1 MTVDRLR
8 PYHEVYGDEAGAVA
22 PEDPEHDHDAIPA
35 LEPDRTGFELRAGT
49 TIPVERVR
57 WLWDRRFPLGAVSL
71 LPGREGLGKSTL
83 AYDVAARATRGQLEG
98 DLHGEPCDIVV
109 IGCEDALGAVV
120 VPRLIAAG
128 ADLARCYFLESTDPD
143 VAVAFSAPADVPAL
157 DRLLGQLSNV
167 GLIIVDP
174 LDAHLGV
181 DTHKKADTQRA
192 IGTLARIAQRR
203 NLAVVGIAHHS
214 KAPTL
219 DALDRVNGSK
229 AFTTSVRSVL
239 TIAPHPDAPDGDER
253 VVAVS
258 KANLTRRDDIP
269 VLKFRI
275 EGQDVTH
282 DDTTVSTSR
291 VVWLGV
297 AEGVDPDRVLSSP
310 SDDREDGTDA
320 ATTLATILDDG
331 PLWAKAALDA
341 MAVAGFSKDQAKRA
355 KAKLKVTTT
364 KVGAPGDADQG
375 WKWSLPPRR
384 ERQGVEGSG
393 SQTAPS
399 SHPSPLPSGDVADVI
414 RLRFPGAEIEP

>member
-1 MTVDRLR
+1 MAEHVPYINMTAAEVLAYNELCNAEMLEHIEEPRL
-8 PYHEVYGDEAGAVA
+8 V
-22 PEDPEHDHDAIPA
+22 PE
-35 LEPDRTGFELRAGT
+35 RTGFVLRAGT
-49 TIPVERVR
+49 EIPVEPVR
-57 WLWDRRFPLGAVSL
+57 WLWDRRFPLGGASL

-98 DLHGEPCDIVV
+98 DLYGSPCDIVV

-143 VAVAFSAPADVPAL
+143 APSAFSAPGDVPAL
-157 DRLLGQLSNV
+157 DRLIGQLDNPRLV
-167 GLIIVDP
+167 IVDP

-192 IGTLARIAQRR
+192 IGTLARVAQRHD
-203 NLAVVGIAHHS
+203 LAVVGIAHHS

-229 AFTTSVRSVL
+229 AFTTAVRSVL

-258 KANLTRRDDIP
+258 KANLTHRDTIP

-275 EGQDVTH
+275 EGHDVTH
-282 DDTTVSTSR
+282 GGLTVSTSR
-291 VVWLGV
+291 VVWLGE
-297 AEGVDPDRVLSSP
+297 ATGVDPDRVLAIP
-310 SDDREDGTDA
+310 GDDREDAADA

-331 PLWAKAALDA
+331 PLWSQQAFDA
-341 MAVAGFSKDQAKRA
+341 MAAAGFSKDQAKRA
-355 KAKLKVTTT
+355 KAKLKVTTS
-364 KVGAPGDADQG
+364 KVGAPGDPDQL

-384 ERQGVEGSG
+384 EHEEVEGG
-393 SQTAPS
+393 ASQGAP
-399 SHPSPLPSGDVADVI
+399 PSLPSLLPSDDEE
-414 RLRFPGAEIEP
+414 AER